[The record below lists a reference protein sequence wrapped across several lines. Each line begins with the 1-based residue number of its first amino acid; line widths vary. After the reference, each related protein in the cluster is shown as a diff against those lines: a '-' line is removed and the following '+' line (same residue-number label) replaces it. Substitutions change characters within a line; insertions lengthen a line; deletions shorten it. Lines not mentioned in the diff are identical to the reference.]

1 MSSKLETEEATADP
15 GTSADGHRCPTTS
28 ADDYP
33 AREDR
38 VKSSRTWRPPPLHPP
53 SRDREPRPICRCEAA
68 SLGVCRTIAAPR
80 IIPRVAHTCDDG
92 CHARA
97 IERFPRVVRLPDLA
111 LTFEVSRDE
120 EYVHLRM
127 ACEQRDF
134 DMGARTHNY
143 LLLTLARRRL
153 ADASAHPLDASCG
166 WIYQDEFE
174 HDPTMAAPQ
183 LNVHIFRI
191 RRHFIRCGV
200 IDGEAIVE
208 RRPQTRQL
216 RIGAARISIVAA

>member
-1 MSSKLETEEATADP
+1 M
-15 GTSADGHRCPTTS
+15 
-28 ADDYP
+28 
-33 AREDR
+33 
-38 VKSSRTWRPPPLHPP
+38 
-53 SRDREPRPICRCEAA
+53 
-68 SLGVCRTIAAPR
+68 
-80 IIPRVAHTCDDG
+80 IPRVAHTCDDG
-92 CHARA
+92 LHAQS
-97 IERFPRVVRLPDLA
+97 IERLSPDVRLPDLA

-127 ACEQRDF
+127 ACEQRRF

-153 ADASAHPLDASCG
+153 ADAGAHPLDSSCG

-191 RRHFIRCGV
+191 RRHFVRCGV
-200 IDGEAIVE
+200 IDGEGIVE

-216 RIGAARISIVAA
+216 RIGSARISIVTA

>member
-15 GTSADGHRCPTTS
+15 GTSADGHRYPTRR
-28 ADDYP
+28 ADAYP
-33 AREDR
+33 AQDDGVRA
-38 VKSSRTWRPPPLHPP
+38 SRTWRPPPLRRP
-53 SRDREPRPICRCEAA
+53 SRDREPRPISRCEAT
-68 SLGVCRTIAAPR
+68 SLGVCRTIVPPR
-80 IIPRVAHTCDDG
+80 MIPRVAHTCDDG
-92 CHARA
+92 GHART
-97 IERFPRVVRLPDLA
+97 IERFPRDVRLPDLA

-127 ACEQRDF
+127 ACEQRHF
-134 DMGARTHNY
+134 DMGARAHNY

-153 ADASAHPLDASCG
+153 ADAAAHPLDPSCG

-200 IDGEAIVE
+200 INGEAIVE

-216 RIGAARISIVAA
+216 RIGAARISIVTA